1 MNRVETKNASTEKI
15 RIDSFLPYG
24 FVKRKVG
31 RNNLYIKRELAGDPF
46 YTEILL
52 CDIKGLEDKKGVE
65 RLSGRGDVF
74 RLNAPNMGEDL
85 GIVVREY
92 RHGGLL
98 RKILKD
104 RFFIPHR
111 ALKELFVLTTG
122 RFKDLN
128 VPEPV
133 GVSQSYG
140 PLFLYKARIVTK
152 EIPNG
157 RNLPDFLEDKIIT
170 SEKREL
176 VLKKSGEAIKQI
188 HDAGTYHRDLNMN
201 NIFVTG
207 GGESIY
213 VLDFDRAKISDK
225 VGLKRRKRNLGRL
238 LRSARK
244 LERYGRSK
252 FSFSDGDFELILRG
266 YTGDDEKVFEVLK
279 KATISSR
286 LLMIRA
292 KIGWK
297 LDRLIHGKGN
307 RD

>member
-1 MNRVETKNASTEKI
+1 MNRVETKKVSTEKI

-46 YTEILL
+46 YIEILS
-52 CDIKGLEDKKGVE
+52 CDIKGLEDNRGSE

-74 RLNAPNMGEDL
+74 RLDAADTGEDR

-122 RFKDLN
+122 RFFGLN
-128 VPEPV
+128 IPEPV

-157 RNLPDFLEDKIIT
+157 RNLPDFLEDKKIT
-170 SEKREL
+170 SDKREL

-188 HDAGTYHRDLNMN
+188 HDAGIYHRDLNMN
-201 NIFVTG
+201 NIFVVND
-207 GGESIY
+207 GESIY

-225 VGLKRRKRNLGRL
+225 VGLNRRKKNLSRL

-244 LERYGRSK
+244 LERYGRLG
-252 FSFSDGDFELILRG
+252 FSFSEGDFELILRG
-266 YTGDDEKVFEVLK
+266 YEGNDEKVFEALK

-297 LDRLIHGKGN
+297 LDRLLHGKEN